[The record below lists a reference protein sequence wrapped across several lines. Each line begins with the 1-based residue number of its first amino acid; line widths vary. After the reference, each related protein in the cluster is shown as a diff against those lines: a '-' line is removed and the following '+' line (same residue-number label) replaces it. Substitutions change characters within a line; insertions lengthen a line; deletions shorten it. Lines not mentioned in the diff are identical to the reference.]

1 MSVYAFL
8 PCRKGSERVPKKN
21 IKPFGQFESGLV
33 ELKLKQLLDCSA
45 IDKVILSTNDEEI
58 LDYAGTITHQ
68 KLVIHKR
75 DDSLCSSSTSTD
87 ELISHALS
95 LVPDG
100 HILWTHVTSPFIN
113 SEQYKLVTPLRAS
126 PTSTRVGPP
135 PRGLVAAYAPTA
147 GVHRGG
153 GRTGRATCT
162 CAWAWRRAGRVAA
175 SSDGPPGGTRV
186 HAHARRA
193 TFIPPMASRR
203 RHTWGLDERE
213 RSRHDY
219 CPPPCTHICLIF
231 SPASLGM
238 SESTRK

>member
-58 LDYAGTITHQ
+58 LDYAKTITHQ

-113 SEQYKLVTPLRAS
+113 SEQYKLVIENYFAKLEEGYDSLMT
-126 PTSTRVGPP
+126 TSLVHGFLWNKSGPMNYDRNKEKW
-135 PRGLVAAYAPTA
+135 PRTQTIEPIHEINSAVFLNSTINYVNMKDRIGNKPYLHVMDKIIAHDIDWPEDFIIAEAIAANGLAK
-147 GVHRGG
+147 
-153 GRTGRATCT
+153 
-162 CAWAWRRAGRVAA
+162 
-175 SSDGPPGGTRV
+175 
-186 HAHARRA
+186 
-193 TFIPPMASRR
+193 
-203 RHTWGLDERE
+203 L
-213 RSRHDY
+213 
-219 CPPPCTHICLIF
+219 
-231 SPASLGM
+231 
-238 SESTRK
+238 